1 MARHS
6 RTRQSA
12 AEGPRG
18 GSPTR
23 SPEDRGPAARR
34 PLAPPGGAR
43 WLPALLH
50 SRFARLLLAA
60 AAARIAHAGLSAAI
74 GPSAALDAAG
84 TIVSIAL
91 GGLLAYGAVRLL
103 VLAKRRLLWRVR
115 RRLVLSYVLIGV
127 VPVLLVLIF
136 FLFAGMLMF
145 IHISA
150 YLFKR
155 GIDDVVDEAVVI
167 AQTAAVELRRAP
179 ATGARDVL
187 ERRRA
192 NSQARYREISLALVP
207 RAAIERAGRPPLA
220 PVVVGPWRHG
230 APPASVPAW
239 VSVGG
244 FGGLI
249 AYRVAD
255 DPAETE
261 LVVRAVGVPD
271 ERDPAWA
278 VVVDVPVDEQVLA
291 ELREAT
297 GIELAAVDLVP
308 PGGGPARPLT
318 ASRARSRPVLDRTG
332 QDARR
337 WAWNSVTLFDYTEWE
352 TGRSGTLLMSIRV
365 GLAEIYDRIS
375 AAQSRIGNLSLGYL
389 FMLALAAIAVLF
401 LIIEAVALVMG
412 VALARSITGAIHE
425 LFEGTERVRVGDFS
439 HRIHIATRDQL
450 GELADSF
457 NEMTASIQDLLAQ
470 REEKRRLEEEL
481 RIAREIQMS
490 LLPRGALRLPGLS
503 VTGLCVPAR
512 EVGGDYY
519 DFFRLGERRLGI
531 LIADVAGKGTSAALY
546 MAELKGLVLSLSTT
560 CESPRQL
567 LVEVNRIISD
577 NIDTRS
583 FITMTYAV
591 VDLDAGTVT
600 FARAGHTPL
609 VHLPGRGRPRRA
621 RVLAPD
627 GIVVGLRIE
636 AVARRFGELLVES
649 VLPLGPGD
657 VFVLYTDGLTEA
669 MNADGE
675 LFGDQRLLALVEEHG
690 HETPEVLR
698 ERILREVEAF
708 VGDAE
713 PHDDLTVV
721 IVKVDEAGAPAEA
734 RAGAAARADVRAEH
748 VPA

>member
-1 MARHS
+1 MARV
-6 RTRQSA
+6 
-12 AEGPRG
+12 
-18 GSPTR
+18 
-23 SPEDRGPAARR
+23 
-34 PLAPPGGAR
+34 
-43 WLPALLH
+43 
-50 SRFARLLLAA
+50 
-60 AAARIAHAGLSAAI
+60 AHAGLSAAV
-74 GPSAALDAAG
+74 GPSAVLDAAG
-84 TIVSIAL
+84 TLVSIAL

-115 RRLVLSYVLIGV
+115 RRLVLSYILIGV
-127 VPVLLVLIF
+127 VPVLLVITF

-145 IHISA
+145 IHVSA

-155 GIDDVVDEAVVI
+155 GIDDVVDEAAVI

-179 ATGARDVL
+179 ATGAQEVL
-187 ERRRA
+187 ERKRA

-207 RAAIERAGRPPLA
+207 RALAGRAGRPPVP

-230 APPASVPAW
+230 APPATVPAW

-249 AYRVAD
+249 AYRVTD

-271 ERDPAWA
+271 ERDPAWG

-297 GIELAAVDLVP
+297 GIALVAVDMVP
-308 PGGGPARPLT
+308 PGGGPARPLA
-318 ASRARSRPVLDRTG
+318 ASRARTRPVLDRTG

-352 TGRSGTLLMSIRV
+352 TGLTGTLLMSIRV
-365 GLAEIYDRIS
+365 SLAEIYDRIS

-401 LIIEAVALVMG
+401 LIIEAVAFVMG

-503 VTGLCVPAR
+503 VTALCVPAR

-519 DFFRLGERRLGI
+519 DFFRLADRRLGI

-546 MAELKGLVLSLSTT
+546 MAELKGLVLSLSTI
-560 CESPRQL
+560 CQSPRQL

-591 VDLDAGTVT
+591 VDLEARTIT

-609 VHLPGRGRPRRA
+609 VHLPGQGGPRRA

-627 GIVVGLRIE
+627 GIVLGLRIE

-649 VLPLGPGD
+649 TLPLGPGD
-657 VFVLYTDGLTEA
+657 VFLLYTDGLTEA

-690 HETPEVLR
+690 HEATEVLR

-708 VGDAE
+708 VGSAE
-713 PHDDLTVV
+713 PHDDLTFV
-721 IVKVDEAGAPAEA
+721 IVKVDEAETRPEA
-734 RAGAAARADVRAEH
+734 RAATAAPADTRAER
-748 VPA
+748 ALA

>member
-1 MARHS
+1 MARLS
-6 RTRQSA
+6 RDW
-12 AEGPRG
+12 PRSMEDSHG
-18 GSPTR
+18 GDPAR
-23 SPEDRGPAARR
+23 APEDRGTVARR
-34 PLAPPGGAR
+34 RLAPPETTAAPPAPVGRAPA
-43 WLPALLH
+43 WLE
-50 SRFARLLLAA
+50 SRFARLLLVA
-60 AAARIAHAGLSAAI
+60 AAARLAHLGLSAAV
-74 GPSAALDAAG
+74 GPSAPLEAIG
-84 TIVSIAL
+84 TLISIAL
-91 GGLLAYGAVRLL
+91 GGLLAYGVVRLL

-115 RRLVLSYVLIGV
+115 RRLVLSYFLIGV
-127 VPVLLVLIF
+127 VPVLLVITF

-145 IHISA
+145 IHVSA
-150 YLFKR
+150 YLFRR

-167 AQTAAVELRRAP
+167 AQTAAVELRRSSA
-179 ATGARDVL
+179 AGAREVL
-187 ERRRA
+187 ERKRG

-207 RAAIERAGRPPLA
+207 RAPGARAAGPLRDAIVA
-220 PVVVGPWRHG
+220 GPWRHT
-230 APPASVPAW
+230 APPAAVPAW

-249 AYRVAD
+249 AYRLAD
-255 DPAETE
+255 DPGETE

-271 ERDPAWA
+271 ERNPAWA

-297 GIELAAVDLVP
+297 GIELVAVDMVP
-308 PGGGPARPLT
+308 PDGESARPVT
-318 ASRARSRPVLDRTG
+318 ASRARQRPLLDRTG

-352 TGRSGTLLMSIRV
+352 TGRTGTLLMSIRV
-365 GLAEIYDRIS
+365 SLAEIYDRLS
-375 AAQSRIGNLSLGYL
+375 AAQSRVGNLSLGYL

-401 LIIEAVALVMG
+401 LIIEAVAFVMG

-439 HRIHIATRDQL
+439 HRIRIATRDQL

-490 LLPRGALRLPGLS
+490 LLPRGLLRLPGLS
-503 VTGLCVPAR
+503 VTALCVPAR

-546 MAELKGLVLSLSTT
+546 MAELKGLVLSLSTIYQ
-560 CESPRQL
+560 SPRQL

-591 VDLDAGTVT
+591 VDLDARTMT

-609 VHLPGRGRPRRA
+609 VHLPGRGGRRRA

-627 GIVVGLRIE
+627 GIVLGLRIE

-649 VLPLGPGD
+649 TLPLGAGD

-675 LFGDQRLLALVEEHG
+675 FFGDQRLLALVEEHG
-690 HETPEVLR
+690 GESMEVLR
-698 ERILREVEAF
+698 ERIVREVEAF

-713 PHDDLTVV
+713 PHDDLTFVL
-721 IVKVDEAGAPAEA
+721 VKVDDGEAQTTAQP
-734 RAGAAARADVRAEH
+734 AAAAATV
-748 VPA
+748 